1 MGSRVKLP
9 AWRCRHDY
17 PVVVESVEG
26 GKRARCLG
34 CGQAGPPVGPDAQG
48 AMRALQDE
56 GRDREEALRA

>member
-17 PVVVESVEG
+17 PIVVESVEG

-34 CGQAGPPVGPDAQG
+34 CEQAGPARPDPREAT
-48 AMRALQDE
+48 RALKDE